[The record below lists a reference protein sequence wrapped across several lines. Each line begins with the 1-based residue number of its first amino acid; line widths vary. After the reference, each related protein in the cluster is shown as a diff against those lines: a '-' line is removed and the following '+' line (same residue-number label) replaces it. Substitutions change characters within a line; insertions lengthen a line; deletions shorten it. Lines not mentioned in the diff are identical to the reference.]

1 MRKDIL
7 FYYIVWIIFVVCLL
21 NLNRPYKITAYCS
34 CAICCKKHNG
44 LTASGEK
51 ARWGYCASKNLP
63 FGTVVDIKGV
73 GRFIVMDRGLK
84 EDYHLDIWYPTHRQ
98 AQEFGV
104 RYCKIKRS
112 RK

>member
-1 MRKDIL
+1 
-7 FYYIVWIIFVVCLL
+7 
-21 NLNRPYKITAYCS
+21 
-34 CAICCKKHNG
+34 
-44 LTASGEK
+44 
-51 ARWGYCASKNLP
+51 
-63 FGTVVDIKGV
+63 VVDIKGV